1 VSAPQQSAS
10 TTATADATSDDALSS
25 ADAPAALPDADPAS
39 DDAVVEDVTGEAAEA
54 DEDDEDDEDDDGDP
68 LVREGDVAGDYLER
82 LLDILDVD
90 GDIDLDVEGDRASV
104 AIVGGRL
111 GDLIGPSG
119 ATLEALQELTRLA
132 VAQSTGVR
140 SRLMLDIGGF
150 RAKRRADLSALAGEA
165 AQRVAQSRQPERLSP
180 MNPFERKVV
189 HDVIATVAGVRSESD
204 GEEPNRRVVV
214 LPDK

>member
-1 VSAPQQSAS
+1 MSAPNQP
-10 TTATADATSDDALSS
+10 TDTATT
-25 ADAPAALPDADPAS
+25 DAPGADRPSGSVLSPAAAGVGDPEAVAPGAAGAD
-39 DDAVVEDVTGEAAEA
+39 GA
-54 DEDDEDDEDDDGDP
+54 DEDDEAGDDL

-111 GDLIGPSG
+111 EDLIGHDG

-150 RAKRRADLSALAGEA
+150 RAKRRADLSALAAETA
-165 AQRVAQSRQPERLSP
+165 KRVARSGQPERLAA

-189 HDVIATVAGVRSESD
+189 HDVIAAAAGVHSESE

-214 LPDK
+214 LPDA

>member
-1 VSAPQQSAS
+1 VSAPHQPSGDTTTVEADDVLPGADRAS
-10 TTATADATSDDALSS
+10 E
-25 ADAPAALPDADPAS
+25 
-39 DDAVVEDVTGEAAEA
+39 DAVVEPVDPTSLESGADGEGGAAEA
-54 DEDDEDDEDDDGDP
+54 DEDGDDL

-104 AIVGGRL
+104 AIVGGQL
-111 GDLIGPSG
+111 ADLVGRDG
-119 ATLEALQELTRLA
+119 AVLDALQELTRLA

-140 SRLMLDIGGF
+140 SRLMLDIGGY

-189 HDVIATVAGVRSESD
+189 HDVIAAVSGVRSESE
-204 GEEPNRRVVV
+204 GEEPNRRVVI
-214 LPDK
+214 LPDA